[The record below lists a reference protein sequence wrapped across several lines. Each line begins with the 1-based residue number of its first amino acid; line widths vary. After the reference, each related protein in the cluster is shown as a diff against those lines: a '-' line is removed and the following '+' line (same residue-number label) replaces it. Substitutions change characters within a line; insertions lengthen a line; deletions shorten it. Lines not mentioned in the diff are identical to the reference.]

1 MPKYLLE
8 VDYSA
13 AGNAGLAQAG
23 GTARQR
29 TVENMVKGL
38 GGTVE
43 TFYFTF
49 GLRDAIAIV
58 ELPDNT
64 TAAAVS
70 ITCSATGSV
79 AYKTTVLLTPAELD
93 AASEKAV
100 DYTPPGA

>member
-8 VDYSA
+8 VDYSP

-29 TVENMVKGL
+29 IVENMVKGL
-38 GGTVE
+38 GGEVE

-58 ELPDNT
+58 ELPDNV
-64 TAAAVS
+64 TAAAIS
-70 ITCSATGSV
+70 IACSATGSV
-79 AYKTTVLLTPAELD
+79 VYKTTVLLTPAELD
-93 AASEKAV
+93 AASEKTV
-100 DYTPPGA
+100 DYKPPGA